1 MKGYRKF
8 GGWSCLEIIQYL
20 VLLMK
25 IFMNL
30 QCMKS
35 INLFLKTDKR
45 HCMPHLYIHAT
56 LYSTYRLV
64 VPYFGN
70 DREDPILMTFLF
82 LKLSKSACWAKRLYE
97 TAKRNN
103 LSMQQSAVAPNWW
116 NTGIKAAMYT
126 DPFYRQWFVLLT
138 HFSYLLEQNDCV
150 HLPSKM
156 IHP

>member
-1 MKGYRKF
+1 M
-8 GGWSCLEIIQYL
+8 
-20 VLLMK
+20 LLLK

-30 QCMKS
+30 QCMKY
-35 INLFLKTDKR
+35 INLILKTDKR

-56 LYSTYRLV
+56 LYVYSTYRLV

-103 LSMQQSAVAPNWW
+103 LSCTVSYCSKLMKYGNPSSNVYRSFLSAVIRTLN
-116 NTGIKAAMYT
+116 
-126 DPFYRQWFVLLT
+126 PFFILVRAKRLC
-138 HFSYLLEQNDCV
+138 SPAKQND
-150 HLPSKM
+150 PSINTAICCFKLM
-156 IHP
+156 

>member
-1 MKGYRKF
+1 
-8 GGWSCLEIIQYL
+8 
-20 VLLMK
+20 MK

-35 INLFLKTDKR
+35 INLIFKTDKR

-56 LYSTYRLV
+56 LYSMYRLV

-116 NTGIKAAMYT
+116 NTGIQAAMYT

-138 HFSYLLEQNDCV
+138 HFSNLF
-150 HLPSKM
+150 SKTIVFTCQAKWS
-156 IHP
+156 IHQ